1 MGGGLPSLPNYLEMI
16 KGNEMDCMKLMTSY
30 KTFPNIDIYKAK
42 PEKERCSYSLVLN
55 GVPDKKDKTLLA
67 AALLFYFDFDG
78 DNDQGLCLPYMTTR
92 FGLRSHRLGEVLLA
106 GVKHDLKQQ
115 GVRDVYVP
123 ATPHAVAFW
132 KRNGCM
138 NVVNKTKSQV
148 LNACQVFSG
157 TTLMLLKTSHQLPY
171 QHPSIDSRQTLIDL
185 LTVSDRFATMASSSY
200 ELASNVVDKGAKDS
214 VRGWTLM
221 HESVQRKKEGEAY
234 DLTCQLIKC
243 QASVNAE
250 DQAFKQTP
258 LFFASNHDHIDVIRL
273 LVNNKADPHHRDSN
287 HQLALFYAA
296 KHNSLEA
303 CKFFVLECNVRA
315 NEPDWLRRSAI
326 TYATEENKKGSHT
339 AVIEFLK
346 THSKTFSPIMP
357 AKCIRTTVI
366 QSKRRRSVTESID
379 VDKYDI
385 LHRNTRKT
393 RCV

>member
-1 MGGGLPSLPNYLEMI
+1 
-16 KGNEMDCMKLMTSY
+16 
-30 KTFPNIDIYKAK
+30 
-42 PEKERCSYSLVLN
+42 
-55 GVPDKKDKTLLA
+55 
-67 AALLFYFDFDG
+67 
-78 DNDQGLCLPYMTTR
+78 
-92 FGLRSHRLGEVLLA
+92 
-106 GVKHDLKQQ
+106 
-115 GVRDVYVP
+115 
-123 ATPHAVAFW
+123 
-132 KRNGCM
+132 
-138 NVVNKTKSQV
+138 
-148 LNACQVFSG
+148 
-157 TTLMLLKTSHQLPY
+157 MLLKTSHQLPY

-185 LTVSDRFATMASSSY
+185 LTVSDRFATMATLDEFSALVCGQLSSSY

-385 LHRNTRKT
+385 LHRVNTRKT